1 MFDTANSSWF
11 LSSFLTSFYP
21 FARGLLRGYEA
32 MNMIR
37 KGQIKGV
44 EKGNILGQ
52 VEFVSKIFQ
61 LLHNKS
67 LSIGKLCP

>member
-1 MFDTANSSWF
+1 
-11 LSSFLTSFYP
+11 
-21 FARGLLRGYEA
+21 

-37 KGQIKGV
+37 KGQIKSV

-67 LSIGKLCP
+67 LLIGKLCP